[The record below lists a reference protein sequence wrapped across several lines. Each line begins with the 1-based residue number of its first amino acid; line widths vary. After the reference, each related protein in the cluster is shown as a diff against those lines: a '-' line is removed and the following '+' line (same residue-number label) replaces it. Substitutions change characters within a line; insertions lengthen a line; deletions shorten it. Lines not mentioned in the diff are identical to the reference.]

1 MWNWLSMFQML
12 SWRWI
17 WKICQLGHK
26 FWATLLEFCTICFL
40 LVVLVLGL
48 VLCVIACEFVVVL
61 FVCLLCFNVY
71 VYVYVCLNMCP
82 LCLLFLCLCEF
93 VSVSIWV
100 CGYVYVCLYV
110 CVCSSKS
117 ALSWKFGVS
126 VVFSLLT
133 LFWMCFEMVY
143 ASCVLCLC
151 LLWFVC
157 HMSYVS
163 IYNLLVGS

>member
-110 CVCSSKS
+110 CVFIQVCFVLKVWCECCIFFVDIV
-117 ALSWKFGVS
+117 LNVFWNGLCIMCIMPMFVMVCVS
-126 VVFSLLT
+126 
-133 LFWMCFEMVY
+133 Y
-143 ASCVLCLC
+143 VLCLH
-151 LLWFVC
+151 L
-157 HMSYVS
+157 
-163 IYNLLVGS
+163 